1 MYHDWW
7 WIGVRTDEGL
17 RTNCG
22 TSSAAYSGEPS
33 FQDSGQNVSWKEPS
47 PDNPFSGKDLEQ
59 LVDRARQGDAA
70 AFSQIYERW
79 QGDLYKYALYILGNR
94 YDAEDVVSEC
104 FIEAF
109 RGLKNLREPAAFKG
123 WIFKILS
130 IRCKRRIGEFIRAR
144 NTLNVDDFL
153 LLPSDSPALD
163 ETSVENVQ
171 LLKALGEIKPDE
183 RMILILSALHG
194 YTTKEIAAIL
204 GRPHGTVSARLHRTY
219 GKLRNLMER

>member
-1 MYHDWW
+1 M
-7 WIGVRTDEGL
+7 RTDEGL

-22 TSSAAYSGEPS
+22 TSPDADSYGSPPSQEPAEEEARW
-33 FQDSGQNVSWKEPS
+33 QDASERIPS
-47 PDNPFSGKDLEQ
+47 PDNPLSKEELAK
-59 LVDRARQGDAA
+59 LVELARQGDAV
-70 AFSQIYERW
+70 AFSQIYEHW
-79 QGDLYKYALYILGNR
+79 QGELYKYALYILGNR

-109 RGLKNLREPAAFKG
+109 RGIKNLREPAAFKG

-153 LLPSDSPALD
+153 QLPSDSPALD

-171 LLKALGEIKPDE
+171 LLKALEEIKPDE
-183 RMILILSALHG
+183 RMILILSAVHG

-219 GKLRNLMER
+219 GKLRALIGR

>member
-1 MYHDWW
+1 M
-7 WIGVRTDEGL
+7 RTDEGL
-17 RTNCG
+17 QTNCG
-22 TSSAAYSGEPS
+22 TSPAEHSGEPS
-33 FQDSGQNVSWKEPS
+33 LQFSGQDAPRKASS
-47 PDNPFSGKDLEQ
+47 PESPFSREELEQ
-59 LVDRARQGDAA
+59 LVERARQGDAA
-70 AFSQIYERW
+70 AFSQIYEHW
-79 QGDLYKYALYILGNR
+79 QGELYKYALYILGNR

-171 LLKALGEIKPDE
+171 LLKALEEIKPDE
-183 RMILILSALHG
+183 RMILILSVVHG

>member
-1 MYHDWW
+1 M
-7 WIGVRTDEGL
+7 RTDEGL
-17 RTNCG
+17 QTNCG
-22 TSSAAYSGEPS
+22 ASPASGEPS
-33 FQDSGQNVSWKEPS
+33 FQYFGQDYPQKKPSADS
-47 PDNPFSGKDLEQ
+47 PFSREELEK
-59 LVDRARQGDAA
+59 LVEQARQGDAE
-70 AFSQIYERW
+70 AFSRIYEHW
-79 QGDLYKYALYILGNR
+79 QGELYKYALYILGNR

-171 LLKALGEIKPDE
+171 LLKALEEIKPDE
-183 RMILILSALHG
+183 RMILILSAVHG